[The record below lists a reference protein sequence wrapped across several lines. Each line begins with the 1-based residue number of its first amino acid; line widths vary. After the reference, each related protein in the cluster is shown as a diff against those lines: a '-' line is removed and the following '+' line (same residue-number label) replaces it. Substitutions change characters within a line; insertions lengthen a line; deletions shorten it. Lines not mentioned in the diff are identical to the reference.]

1 MTIGTATFG
10 AGCFW
15 GVEWVFNKVPGVLS
29 VVSGYSG
36 GTVEYPSYREVCTD
50 TTGHAEVVQITF
62 DPDVVTYDQLLE
74 VFWEMHDPTQM
85 DRQGPDVGHQYRSV
99 IFAHSPEQRAAAE
112 RSRSEAQTRFDRPI
126 ATEIADFT
134 AFYPAEGY
142 HQRYYER
149 SGHEPYCHVLPA
161 GLLERLGL
169 VPQPR

>member
-1 MTIGTATFG
+1 MNTETATFG

-15 GVEWVFNKVPGVLS
+15 GVEWVYNRVPGVRS

-36 GTVEYPSYREVCTD
+36 GTVEHPSYRDVCTG
-50 TTGHAEVVQITF
+50 TTGHAEVVQVTF
-62 DPDVVTYDQLLE
+62 DPEVVSYAQLLE
-74 VFWEMHDPTQM
+74 VFWAMHDPTQM
-85 DRQGPDVGHQYRSV
+85 DRQGPDIGTQYRSV
-99 IFAHSPEQRAAAE
+99 IFTHSAEQRTAAE

-134 AFYPAEGY
+134 AFSPAEDY
-142 HQRYYER
+142 HQDYYDR
-149 SGHEPYCHVLPA
+149 NGHEPYCHVLPA